1 MLIVAADQYLFIL
14 FQLVLKSVISN
25 SK

>member
-1 MLIVAADQYLFIL
+1 MLIAAADQYLFIL

>member
-1 MLIVAADQYLFIL
+1 MLIVAVDQYLFIL